1 MLLLKW
7 YEWHFS
13 LNMSIDEWLT
23 AKTAQIS
30 ALILFLPLTF
40 LIVVTAEDLFMVIN
54 KWEQK
59 VFIVTILSNSFNSI
73 QILWQIPPSNISS
86 KIIFSAL
93 SAKNSIKFFKLV
105 KVENHM
111 TCKTSVSQLLE
122 LLSLRLWKIYL
133 DLPYTRSYTCCSF
146 T

>member
-30 ALILFLPLTF
+30 ALIWFLPLTF

-86 KIIFSAL
+86 KIIFSTL

-133 DLPYTRSYTCCSF
+133 DLPYTLSYTCCSF